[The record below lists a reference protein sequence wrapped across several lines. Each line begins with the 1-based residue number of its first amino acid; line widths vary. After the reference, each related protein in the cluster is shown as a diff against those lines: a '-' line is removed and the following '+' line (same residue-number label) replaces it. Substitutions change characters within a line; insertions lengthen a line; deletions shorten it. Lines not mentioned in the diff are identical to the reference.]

1 MWHHRN
7 LAPGGRLEHD
17 LDLVAAFPSP
27 PFEAVLV
34 PGKDYRS
41 SALRPRLSYENAGE
55 PLTLDLLWRLLRS
68 QGADHTSPYAKTCS
82 IAFQADGKI
91 YFVPQKARVGDIICS
106 FSTELY
112 TLVRMDTNSRVGSV
126 LGRCLEFLPP
136 GIRTE
141 VNRPIISLGQIQI
154 QFDLRTL
161 HLQTR
166 VSERECLEAN

>member
-1 MWHHRN
+1 MLHHRN
-7 LAPGGRLEHD
+7 LTRGGRLEHD

-34 PGKDYRS
+34 SGKDYRS
-41 SALRPRLSYENAGE
+41 STLIPRLSYENADE
-55 PLTLDLLWRLLRS
+55 PLTLDLLWRLLKS

-82 IAFQADGKI
+82 IDFQADGKI

-112 TLVRMDTNSRVGSV
+112 TLVRMDTNSKVGSV
-126 LGRCLEFLPP
+126 LGWCLNFLPH
-136 GIRTE
+136 GISTG
-141 VNRPIISLGQIQI
+141 VDVPIVSLGQIQI

-166 VSERECLEAN
+166 VSDQECLEAD